1 MILYMRNH
9 KESTGKKALEL
20 INEFINAPG
29 YKINIQKSTVFL
41 YSINEQTENSIKK
54 TISFIIALK
63 RKNILWKKLNKTS
76 TKLLLCEL

>member
-9 KESTGKKALEL
+9 KESTGKKVLEL
-20 INEFINAPG
+20 INEFSNAPR

-63 RKNILWKKLNKTS
+63 RKNILWNKLNKRN